1 MLPDKELPFNSVEPI
16 YILNWWTPNAWP
28 HPTTPA
34 SELVTFHKA
43 SLLEAPKAPDLS
55 LWVHHTCPLAEVF
68 TEWIL
73 AIAHSSCPKCQL
85 WWDILKLHKYEKLLN
100 CNKLVPK
107 QKHCPSN
114 SLDALSE
121 ETDSRITL
129 CQLLIL
135 AIQQGSRP
143 GTKA

>member
-43 SLLEAPKAPDLS
+43 SLLEAPKALDLS
-55 LWVHHTCPLAEVF
+55 LWVHHTCPLAED
-68 TEWIL
+68 TEWIP

-85 WWDILKLHKYEKLLN
+85 WWNILKLHKYEKLLN

-107 QKHCPSN
+107 WKHCPS
-114 SLDALSE
+114 
-121 ETDSRITL
+121 TL
-129 CQLLIL
+129 WMPSQRKLTPELHCASFWFWPFSKVAVQV
-135 AIQQGSRP
+135 QRP
-143 GTKA
+143 S